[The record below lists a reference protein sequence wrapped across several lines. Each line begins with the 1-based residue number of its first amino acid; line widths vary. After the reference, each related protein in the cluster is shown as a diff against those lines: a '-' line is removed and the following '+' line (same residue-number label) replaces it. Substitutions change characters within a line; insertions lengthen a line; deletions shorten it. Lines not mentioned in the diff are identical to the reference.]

1 MHPSDVLLT
10 PSSPAGLV
18 SRNPQASSTSLQA
31 AQLGLWNG
39 SAAHQTF
46 GLGSDSD
53 QSFRAFLISPW
64 AEQNTEELGWPP
76 SAATVSLASATL
88 SHTMMSF
95 FQISCSELEKD
106 TIFYVLVLFITSI
119 PLVNP
124 KRCFAVEALLSP
136 D

>member
-1 MHPSDVLLT
+1 MHPSDVLVT
-10 PSSPAGLV
+10 PSSRAGLV

-76 SAATVSLASATL
+76 SAATVSLTSTL
-88 SHTMMSF
+88 SHTMSF